1 MSANASTS
9 ASGKVDPS
17 KTSSTSSG
25 ANGHATESGDAV
37 TLPVRTDS
45 SKSSLPPP
53 GQTLTGKQEHYLK
66 RELISEQV
74 RWEISELNS
83 PTALRRFGAPFK
95 SDLGEVTPYDSELPI
110 LRFIFVHHVR
120 EFPFLDKAREKEFWQ
135 DKLQVF
141 LESFASKNIS
151 SSEDRLEETK
161 RRKLALKSQ
170 KLVELMMVSGIPT
183 SSGFEERIRFSEMEV
198 VDRDAIDTGVL
209 HTQPEGNYINGW
221 DVNMAGVRVTKVRGN
236 IRSHKH
242 AEFLLRVKKK
252 GDLEYFIGRRYGDFS
267 RLHKNLRIELPG
279 KVLPPLPKKNKSS
292 STTAGIFGSGGGDSD
307 DDSVSSASTQRTGLA
322 PNNGEDPSNKRLSV
336 RDALGHKRKGSAAS
350 SIRGSPRPSMDDR
363 PVTPL
368 SPGKTDNVVLFRESQ
383 RISLRSFLRSLLQ
396 NQQIAQTKAMQ
407 EFLTKDPIK
416 LSDEDVVDIM
426 RRKAVDAKRMDE
438 QKQFYEIARKRAAE
452 LDIYMEQFR
461 QEIVDANG
469 LTKLFQEI
477 KDKET
482 IQDLSI
488 QYQKFAEWLRIEV
501 AATIYHLFLAEDNS
515 PELFTQAKRIH
526 SLIPYTI
533 IKNIIRIA
541 NPAAVMS
548 SILDVFLAQPF
559 GAKSLMQRIFS
570 LALHDGI
577 KSFQKSIDAVAANIG
592 DDVFVE
598 KLKKYTDLEDHLK
611 IAIREEA
618 ASEDVDL
625 VVAVLR
631 SDLIEPGLTGE
642 QIQRL
647 YNAYVAFN
655 SAVENVDEELKQGAQ
670 LFSYLKTLM
679 KLYTRQRDKEMMLHL
694 IEEPVTLQLFR
705 DLFTIFYEPLVRV
718 YKSANV
724 YSSVTDFAVFMDDM
738 IQVVEKCRE
747 QDASADP
754 NQTVQAF
761 IDLCQRHEH
770 NFYKFVH
777 EVHVHDN
784 GLFTQLM
791 GWIEGILEFLRK
803 GPHNGALDINA
814 LFEGASSNKTIDKEA
829 AIKEINAL
837 IAWQEARKKWHQDKT
852 RQKMAADGGHGQLD
866 IIPGGMNFTS
876 ADFGLD
882 QMDLED
888 MGYDDD
894 DSEDEAEE
902 EAQDELDPIEA
913 ERRRRAKRQDRLRR
927 TAGEPEKPAVSEV
940 HKLKENFLV
949 MLRQTLA
956 E

>member
-9 ASGKVDPS
+9 ASGNVDPS

-25 ANGHATESGDAV
+25 ANGHATESGDTVA
-37 TLPVRTDS
+37 LPVRTDS

-95 SDLGEVTPYDSELPI
+95 SELGEVTPYDSELPI

-307 DDSVSSASTQRTGLA
+307 DDSVSSASTQRTGLT

-368 SPGKTDNVVLFRESQ
+368 SPGKSDNVVLFRESQ

-426 RRKAVDAKRMDE
+426 RRKSVDAKRMDE

-577 KSFQKSIDAVAANIG
+577 KSFQKSIDAVAAKIG

-655 SAVENVDEELKQGAQ
+655 SAVENVDDELKQGAQ

-679 KLYTRQRDKEMMLHL
+679 KLHTRQRDKEMMLHL

-814 LFEGASSNKTIDKEA
+814 LFEGASSNKTIEKEA

-837 IAWQEARKKWHQDKT
+837 IAWQESRKKWHQDKT
-852 RQKMAADGGHGQLD
+852 RQKMAADGGNGQLD

-888 MGYDDD
+888 MAYDDD